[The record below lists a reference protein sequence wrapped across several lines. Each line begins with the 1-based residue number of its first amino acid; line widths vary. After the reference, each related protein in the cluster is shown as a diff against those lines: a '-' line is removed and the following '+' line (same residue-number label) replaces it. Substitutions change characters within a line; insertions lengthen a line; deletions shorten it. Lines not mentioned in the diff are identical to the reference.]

1 MNEAATKNI
10 TKSTGM
16 EYIYKILIR
25 CTSDAAIKIKGL
37 MLSKQRDMI
46 KTPLSRYGSF
56 KELAIP
62 VDKVYEFQNFFSQ
75 AA

>member
-1 MNEAATKNI
+1 
-10 TKSTGM
+10 M
-16 EYIYKILIR
+16 EYIYKLLIR
-25 CTSDAAIKIKGL
+25 STSDAAIKIKGL

-46 KTPLSRYGSF
+46 RAPLSRYGSF

-62 VDKVYEFQNFFSQ
+62 LDKVYKVQNFFSQ